1 MRKAE
6 RLFQIITLL
15 RGRRTVLTAATMA
28 ELLEVSERTVYRD
41 IQALSLSG
49 VPIEGEAGVGYRLQR
64 HFDLPP
70 IMFDRDEIDALLVGA
85 RMAQAWSD
93 KEMAAKAMT
102 AMQKILSVLPPE
114 LRHSDDE
121 LPIYAPDFTAN
132 QAYTRFKEEI
142 RRAIKQRNILLVGYR
157 DASNE
162 ETQRHLEPLGLVFWG
177 KSWTLIAHCLLRD
190 DYRMFRLDRISELTI
205 TSGSF
210 STNNTKSMQHYL
222 LLEEQRCQ
230 QYRDKEQYHGQ

>member
-6 RLFQIITLL
+6 RLFQVITLL
-15 RGRRTVLTAATMA
+15 RGRRTVLTARAIA

-70 IMFDRDEIDALLVGA
+70 IMFNRDEVDALLVGA

-93 KEMAAKAMT
+93 KEMAAKAMS
-102 AMQKILSVLPPE
+102 AMQKILSVLPAE

-121 LPIYAPDFTAN
+121 LPIYAPDFTSN
-132 QAYTRFKEEI
+132 QLYTRFKEEI
-142 RRAIKQRNILLVGYR
+142 RSAIKSSNRLEVHYR
-157 DASNE
+157 DANNADS
-162 ETQRHLEPLGLVFWG
+162 QRHLEPLGLVFWG
-177 KSWTLIAHCLLRD
+177 RSWTLIAHCLLRN
-190 DYRMFRLDRISELTI
+190 DYRMFRLDRISQLLI
-205 TSGSF
+205 SDQSF
-210 STNNTKSMQHYL
+210 VTHKHKSMQHYL
-222 LLEEQRCQ
+222 LLQRQLYAQHCNS
-230 QYRDKEQYHGQ
+230 EGQNDT

>member
-1 MRKAE
+1 
-6 RLFQIITLL
+6 
-15 RGRRTVLTAATMA
+15 
-28 ELLEVSERTVYRD
+28 
-41 IQALSLSG
+41 
-49 VPIEGEAGVGYRLQR
+49 
-64 HFDLPP
+64 
-70 IMFDRDEIDALLVGA
+70 
-85 RMAQAWSD
+85 
-93 KEMAAKAMT
+93 MAAKAMT

-142 RRAIKQRNILLVGYR
+142 RRAIKQRNILHVGYR